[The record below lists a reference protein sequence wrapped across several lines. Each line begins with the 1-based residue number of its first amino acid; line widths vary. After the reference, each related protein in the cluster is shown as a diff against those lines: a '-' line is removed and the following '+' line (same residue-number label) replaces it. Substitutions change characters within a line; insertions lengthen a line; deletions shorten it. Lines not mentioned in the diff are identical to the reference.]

1 MKVTFA
7 LQNNICR
14 ALHKKTQKVYIL
26 LKGLN
31 CYFFPRDSEFL
42 FSVLENFRGKQC
54 FNKFKQFLPQ
64 LNPVNLNCCLK
75 FKKYSSIYILQFASD
90 ELNIK
95 QTD

>member
-1 MKVTFA
+1 MERSELLFFSKRFRVSIFGFG
-7 LQNNICR
+7 
-14 ALHKKTQKVYIL
+14 KFPWKTV
-26 LKGLN
+26 
-31 CYFFPRDSEFL
+31 S
-42 FSVLENFRGKQC
+42 